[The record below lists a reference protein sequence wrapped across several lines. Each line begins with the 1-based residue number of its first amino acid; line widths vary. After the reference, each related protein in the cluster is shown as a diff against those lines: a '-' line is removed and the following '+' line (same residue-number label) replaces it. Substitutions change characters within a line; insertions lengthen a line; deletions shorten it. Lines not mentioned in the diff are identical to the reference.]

1 MNNNYTIKY
10 LQNGFIMRKVSFK
23 TINAKNEC
31 LKCLPT

>member
-23 TINAKNEC
+23 TKKKKNEC